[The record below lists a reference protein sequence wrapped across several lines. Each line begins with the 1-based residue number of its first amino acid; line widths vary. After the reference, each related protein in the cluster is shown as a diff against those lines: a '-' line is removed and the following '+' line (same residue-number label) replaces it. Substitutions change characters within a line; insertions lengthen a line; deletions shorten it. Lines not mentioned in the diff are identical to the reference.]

1 MNIFYQWKD
10 QLKISR
16 YTTFD
21 HIWPDTYSMN
31 NKLSNIGKMTI
42 KCTALGDVWP
52 LKAQNSIH
60 FIVIFAHWV
69 NRSAPRCYFIILVF
83 LLCNVRLFYS
93 LWRTRFT
100 RQGETSQMW
109 SNFACLLILNCLLL
123 DSPPHNWNYERI
135 YLHLQG
141 GVQVLHGVVHEG
153 ALLPTLR
160 SAVCNA
166 TIPTL
171 PLFEMAKFACS
182 PFCYVFHC
190 LLFIEFISAFY
201 HVCVTGAQYS
211 KFACQSA
218 VHCITTSTC
227 LYLTMIFS

>member
-1 MNIFYQWKD
+1 
-10 QLKISR
+10 
-16 YTTFD
+16 
-21 HIWPDTYSMN
+21 MN

-109 SNFACLLILNCLLL
+109 SNFACLLIFNCLL
-123 DSPPHNWNYERI
+123 DSSPQIEI
-135 YLHLQG
+135 MG
-141 GVQVLHGVVHEG
+141 GSIFICKEG
-153 ALLPTLR
+153 CKFSMGWCMREPY
-160 SAVCNA
+160 C
-166 TIPTL
+166 
-171 PLFEMAKFACS
+171 PLS
-182 PFCYVFHC
+182 D
-190 LLFIEFISAFY
+190 L
-201 HVCVTGAQYS
+201 
-211 KFACQSA
+211 QSA
-218 VHCITTSTC
+218 TLLSRHYHYLRWTNLHVRRSVTFYIIFC
-227 LYLTMIFS
+227 L